1 MLPHAFLLGARM
13 LRADEVIICVFKN
26 HRQMW
31 RCWLPVQWSL
41 AFLSVFPV
49 CPLTAG
55 VKEADFVNEKEESSS
70 SSQGPVCVTELVLHH
85 KNVAP

>member
-1 MLPHAFLLGARM
+1 MLPRAFLLGARM

-49 CPLTAG
+49 WPLTAG
-55 VKEADFVNEKEESSS
+55 VKEADFVNEKEEKF
-70 SSQGPVCVTELVLHH
+70 QQFPGTRLCD
-85 KNVAP
+85 